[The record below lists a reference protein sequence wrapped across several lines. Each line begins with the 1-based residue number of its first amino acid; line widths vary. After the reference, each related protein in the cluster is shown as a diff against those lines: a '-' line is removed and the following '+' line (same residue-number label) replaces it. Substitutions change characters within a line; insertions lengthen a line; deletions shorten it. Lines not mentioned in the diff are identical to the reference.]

1 MPAKRKEKYIEA
13 VGRRKSAV
21 ARIRILGDTKGSFVV
36 NEKPMTEYFQ
46 DSQQRTVAAQSL
58 GDNKFAVSAKVM
70 GGGMSAQ
77 AEAVRQGIARA
88 LVKSDSELRS
98 HLKAMGY
105 LTRDPRARE
114 RKKFGLKRARRAR
127 QWRKR

>member
-1 MPAKRKEKYIEA
+1 MEKKKTAQYIES
-13 VGRRKSAV
+13 VGRRKTAV
-21 ARIRILGDTKGSFVV
+21 ARIRIFEGEKDFVV
-36 NEKPMTEYFQ
+36 NEKPMPEYFQ
-46 DSQQRTVAAQSL
+46 EKKQQATAKESL
-58 GDNKFAVSAKVM
+58 GDHAFGVSAKVM

-77 AEAVRQGIARA
+77 SEAVRQGIARA
-88 LVKSDSELRS
+88 LVKSDPELRI
-98 HLKAMGY
+98 HIKAKGY